1 MIASCVRWDDRGA
14 QTTPEQIAGQET
26 GLRNRD
32 NPATRIVD
40 CWGEKSRSN
49 QKVNVVTSVGEEW
62 NPINDA
68 TWKLRHWQ

>member
-1 MIASCVRWDDRGA
+1 MTVVHKLRQNKSPVKKQDCAIE
-14 QTTPEQIAGQET
+14 TTP
-26 GLRNRD
+26 
-32 NPATRIVD
+32 PTRIVD